1 MALAAPLKPLVAIPA
16 LVGLAYVLRRFF
28 RPTWDALDLE
38 AREAWARA
46 TPGEQQRR
54 AACAFAAAA
63 FGLAF
68 MRFFGRSEDFKEFF
82 GDWAAARPALRYDL
96 FSALYGQAWWAV
108 FRVLGYVAVPA
119 LVWKLAFRRERVRD
133 VGGLRLG
140 GGGGLGG
147 HRNGRLYLIALALVL
162 PCVAVASGQRDFAD
176 KYPIYKLA
184 GRSWLD
190 LAAWEGM
197 YALQFLALEFF
208 FRGWWVNALRP
219 VIGSAAIFSTMV
231 PYCMIHYS
239 KPYLEAMGAIA
250 TTVALGSLAVR
261 SGNVFLGFGVHVTVA
276 LAMDFAAIL
285 RKGELPQALVPW

>member
-1 MALAAPLKPLVAIPA
+1 MALTMLIKALVAIPA

-28 RPTWDALDLE
+28 RPTWNALDLE
-38 AREAWARA
+38 AREAWARVA
-46 TPGEQQRR
+46 PGEQQRR
-54 AACAFAAAA
+54 AALTFAAAA
-63 FGLAF
+63 FGLAL
-68 MRFFGRSEDFKEFF
+68 MRFYGRSEDFRNLF

-96 FSALYGQAWWAV
+96 FSELYGQTWWAV
-108 FRVLGYVAVPA
+108 FRLIGYMAVPA
-119 LVWKLAFRRERVRD
+119 IVWKLAFPRERVRD

-140 GGGGLGG
+140 GAGGLGS
-147 HRNGRLYLIALALVL
+147 HRNGLLYLIALALVL
-162 PCVAVASGQRDFAD
+162 PCVAVASGQPDFAA
-176 KYPIYKLA
+176 KYPLYKPA

-239 KPYLEAMGAIA
+239 KPWLEAMGAIA

-276 LAMDFAAIL
+276 LAMDFAALL
-285 RKGELPQALVPW
+285 RQGGLPRVLVPW